1 MGGTRSIFLFES
13 SVENKIL
20 FSNRAIQVNIRV
32 NISDSQGMERLS
44 QALGAPHQRIAER
57 PTKNLHNDTLKGS
70 LSPVYDTKTF
80 FRLQLSSIHFKL
92 KNRVKYRTASQ

>member
-1 MGGTRSIFLFES
+1 VVQGSIFLFES

-44 QALGAPHQRIAER
+44 QALGAPQQRIAER

-80 FRLQLSSIHFKL
+80 FSLATKL
-92 KNRVKYRTASQ
+92 NSFQTKK